1 MIFGCTFGVTPRSNL
16 LEFGQPRRRIR
27 GQALIR
33 GGKIMKEVI
42 STIIYAVVFFV
53 LSLAT
58 AGVLFLFALPFS
70 MILLAGLIVW
80 AAAEGI
86 RLLTPASWTDG
97 SYMASVRSRKVA
109 HSHALDLRA
118 HLVGLPA
125 QRVMGEHRL
134 QFVPHARKS
143 RKMGRIAALSM
154 RHPHHAHAH
163 SA

>member
-1 MIFGCTFGVTPRSNL
+1 M
-16 LEFGQPRRRIR
+16 IR
-27 GQALIR
+27 GQDLIG
-33 GGKIMKEVI
+33 GGKIMKEVF

-86 RLLTPASWTDG
+86 RLLTPASWTE
-97 SYMASVRSRKVA
+97 SASMASVRSNKVV
-109 HSHALDLRA
+109 HGHGLDLRA

-125 QRVMGEHRL
+125 QRVTGEHRL
-134 QFVPHARKS
+134 HFAPHARKS